1 MTTFNILKA
10 DEIRTRIGSL
20 RSTAASVQSEIHVLA
35 VSCLAHIRD
44 HGDWTLFTGLLD
56 ALPNGQRKQALVHW
70 ASVFSGKLVSFSA
83 KPGEGYVGKLARGW
97 ESKKELFDIQ
107 GAFGTTFADLVAEK
121 GYSTMTIAQV
131 LAYIKRKAND
141 TGLNPDGSA
150 KVDPKAREFLGT
162 LFARGTELLVVAK
175 TEAGV

>member
-10 DEIRTRIGSL
+10 DEIRTRTGVL
-20 RSTAASVQSEIHVLA
+20 RSTAATLQVEIHVLA

-56 ALPNGQRKQALVHW
+56 AIPKGQRVQALVLW
-70 ASVFSGKLVSFSA
+70 SSVFSGKLVSFSA

-97 ESKKELFDIQ
+97 ETKKYLFDIE
-107 GAFGTTFADLVAEK
+107 GAFATTFADLVPER
-121 GYSTMTIAQV
+121 GYSTLTIGAA

-141 TGLNPDGSA
+141 TGLHPDGSP

-162 LFARGTELLVVAK
+162 LFARGTELLIPKA
-175 TEAGV
+175 EANV